1 VRSLFKKFFDHEISR
16 RDFGT
21 KLLALGFSQIAVNSF
36 LGAAAEAREPLPDM
50 GVKMSGTGAD
60 ILAATLRAA
69 GVDYIFGTS
78 ATGMS
83 PFFDALTVN
92 NDMQFISSIAESQ
105 ATSMAHGY
113 ELVTGKTAVL
123 FIPGVAIPSAMNNLY
138 NAWKDRSSIAVLSD
152 GSSSNF
158 AGRNGFQQMDDWL
171 DPMTQFTK
179 WQWQVNNERQI
190 SEMLRRTLKLAET
203 PPGGPVYLRFPGFL
217 LSKPNIRQTIYPQ
230 SRFKIPMGLY
240 PKPELIEA
248 TARALLEAK
257 KPLLC
262 VGHEVTRARANKD
275 VLELAELLGIRM
287 AQGYSVFGDIP
298 FRHPLFSG
306 FYGLGIP
313 RGLANTDVFLNLGA
327 PMPDP
332 TIFTAPVPS
341 KAKVIHA
348 RIEYDEIA
356 NTYPT
361 DIAIAAGMKETI
373 TAIIDSVRALAT
385 EDQIKTLREERLQES
400 IEINAKHE
408 ARKQQRAKATW
419 NSSPISWERA
429 SFEMEKYL
437 DPHAIIVSELDTRK
451 PFEWMNLGPGPD
463 AKWLI
468 GGTTGFAL
476 GWGIGA
482 SLGVKIGEPN
492 RQVVCLVGDGAML
505 FGQIEALW
513 TAARYDIPVTVIVFN
528 NLSYDGERNRIY
540 RGSPLAAIKE
550 TRGLWR
556 DISCF
561 LGNPEVDFVGLADS
575 FEIQGKRANNP
586 EEFIESLQA
595 AAKVTADGR
604 PFLIDLRV
612 MQLDTSGKPTEQTWH
627 PDISIAAKRMKKI

>member
-230 SRFKIPMGLY
+230 SRFKIPMELY

-298 FRHPLFSG
+298 FRHPLFAG

-451 PFEWMNLGPGPD
+451 PFEWMNLGPD

-505 FGQIEALW
+505 FGQIESLW

-540 RGSPLAAIKE
+540 RGSPLAAKKE

-586 EEFIESLQA
+586 EEFVESLQA

-612 MQLDTSGKPTEQTWH
+612 MQLDTSGKPTEQTWY

>member
-1 VRSLFKKFFDHEISR
+1 MRSLFKKFFDHEISR

-230 SRFKIPMGLY
+230 SRFKIPMELY

-287 AQGYSVFGDIP
+287 AQGYSVYGDIP
-298 FRHPLFSG
+298 FRHPLFAG

-451 PFEWMNLGPGPD
+451 PFEWMNLGPD

-540 RGSPLAAIKE
+540 RGSPLAAKKE

-586 EEFIESLQA
+586 EEFVESLQV

-612 MQLDTSGKPTEQTWH
+612 MQLDTSGKPTEQTWY

>member
-1 VRSLFKKFFDHEISR
+1 MRSLFKKFFDHEISR

-230 SRFKIPMGLY
+230 SRFKIPMELY

-248 TARALLEAK
+248 TSRALLEAK

-298 FRHPLFSG
+298 FRHPLFAG

-408 ARKQQRAKATW
+408 ARKQQQAKATW

-451 PFEWMNLGPGPD
+451 PFEWMNLGPD

-540 RGSPLAAIKE
+540 RGSPLAAKKE

-586 EEFIESLQA
+586 EEFVESLQA

-612 MQLDTSGKPTEQTWH
+612 MQLDTSGKPTEQTWY

>member
-1 VRSLFKKFFDHEISR
+1 
-16 RDFGT
+16 
-21 KLLALGFSQIAVNSF
+21 
-36 LGAAAEAREPLPDM
+36 
-50 GVKMSGTGAD
+50 
-60 ILAATLRAA
+60 
-69 GVDYIFGTS
+69 
-78 ATGMS
+78 
-83 PFFDALTVN
+83 
-92 NDMQFISSIAESQ
+92 
-105 ATSMAHGY
+105 
-113 ELVTGKTAVL
+113 
-123 FIPGVAIPSAMNNLY
+123 
-138 NAWKDRSSIAVLSD
+138 
-152 GSSSNF
+152 
-158 AGRNGFQQMDDWL
+158 MDDWL

-230 SRFKIPMGLY
+230 SRFKIPMELY

-298 FRHPLFSG
+298 FRHPLFAG

-408 ARKQQRAKATW
+408 ARKQQQAKATW

-451 PFEWMNLGPGPD
+451 PFEWMNLGPD

-482 SLGVKIGEPN
+482 SLGAKIGAPN

-505 FGQIEALW
+505 FGQIESLW

-540 RGSPLAAIKE
+540 RGSPLAAKKE

-586 EEFIESLQA
+586 EEFVESLQA

>member
-1 VRSLFKKFFDHEISR
+1 MRSLFKKFFDHEISR

-230 SRFKIPMGLY
+230 SRFKIPMELY

-298 FRHPLFSG
+298 FRHPLFAG

-408 ARKQQRAKATW
+408 ARKQQQAKATW

-437 DPHAIIVSELDTRK
+437 DPYAIIVSELDTRK
-451 PFEWMNLGPGPD
+451 PFEWMNLGPD

-505 FGQIEALW
+505 FGQIESLW

-540 RGSPLAAIKE
+540 RGSPLAAKKE

-586 EEFIESLQA
+586 EEFVESLQA

-612 MQLDTSGKPTEQTWH
+612 MQLDTSGKPTEQTWY

>member
-1 VRSLFKKFFDHEISR
+1 MRSLFKKFFDHEISR

-230 SRFKIPMGLY
+230 SRFKIPMELY

-298 FRHPLFSG
+298 FRHPLFAG

-361 DIAIAAGMKETI
+361 DIAIAAGMKETV

-408 ARKQQRAKATW
+408 ARKQQQAKATW

-451 PFEWMNLGPGPD
+451 PFEWMNLGPD

-612 MQLDTSGKPTEQTWH
+612 MQLDTSGKPTEQTWY

>member
-1 VRSLFKKFFDHEISR
+1 MRSLFKKFFDHEISR

-36 LGAAAEAREPLPDM
+36 LGAAAEAREPLPEM

-230 SRFKIPMGLY
+230 SRFKIPMELY

-298 FRHPLFSG
+298 FRHPLFAG

-451 PFEWMNLGPGPD
+451 PFEWMNLGPD

-505 FGQIEALW
+505 FGQIESLW

-540 RGSPLAAIKE
+540 RGSPLAAKKE

-586 EEFIESLQA
+586 EEFVESLQA

-612 MQLDTSGKPTEQTWH
+612 MQLDTSGKPTEQTWY

>member
-1 VRSLFKKFFDHEISR
+1 MRSLFKKFFDHEISR
-16 RDFGT
+16 RNFGT

-36 LGAAAEAREPLPDM
+36 LGAAAEAREPLPEM

-230 SRFKIPMGLY
+230 SRFKIPMELY

-298 FRHPLFSG
+298 FRHPLFAG

-451 PFEWMNLGPGPD
+451 PFEWMNLGPD

-540 RGSPLAAIKE
+540 RGSPLAAKKE

-586 EEFIESLQA
+586 EEFVESLQA
-595 AAKVTADGR
+595 AAKVTADGG

-612 MQLDTSGKPTEQTWH
+612 MQLDTSGKPTEQTWY

>member
-1 VRSLFKKFFDHEISR
+1 MRSLFKKFFDHEISR

-230 SRFKIPMGLY
+230 SRFKIPMELY

-298 FRHPLFSG
+298 FRHPLFAG

-361 DIAIAAGMKETI
+361 DIAIAAGMKETV

-408 ARKQQRAKATW
+408 ARKQQQAKATW

-451 PFEWMNLGPGPD
+451 PFEWMNLGPD

-586 EEFIESLQA
+586 EEFVESLQA

-612 MQLDTSGKPTEQTWH
+612 MQLDTSGKPTEQTWY

>member
-1 VRSLFKKFFDHEISR
+1 MRSLFKKFFDHEISR

-36 LGAAAEAREPLPDM
+36 LGAAAEAREPLPKM

-230 SRFKIPMGLY
+230 SRFKIPMELY

-298 FRHPLFSG
+298 FRHPLFAG

-451 PFEWMNLGPGPD
+451 PFEWMNLGPD

-540 RGSPLAAIKE
+540 RGSPLAAKKE

-586 EEFIESLQA
+586 EEFVESLQA

-612 MQLDTSGKPTEQTWH
+612 MQLDTSGKPTEQTWY

>member
-230 SRFKIPMGLY
+230 SRFKIPMELY

-298 FRHPLFSG
+298 FRHPLFAG

-408 ARKQQRAKATW
+408 ARKQQQAKATW

-451 PFEWMNLGPGPD
+451 PFEWMNLGPD

-540 RGSPLAAIKE
+540 RGSPLAAKKE

-586 EEFIESLQA
+586 EEFVESLQA

-612 MQLDTSGKPTEQTWH
+612 MQLDTSGKPTEQTWY

>member
-1 VRSLFKKFFDHEISR
+1 MVRTLFKKFFDHEISR

-36 LGAAAEAREPLPDM
+36 LGAAAEAREPLPQT
-50 GVKMSGTGAD
+50 GVKISGTGAE
-60 ILAATLRAA
+60 ILAETLRAA

-83 PFFDALTVN
+83 PFFDSLTMN

-123 FIPGVAIPSAMNNLY
+123 FVPGVAIPSAMNNLY

-190 SEMLRRTLKLAET
+190 SEMLRRTIKLAET

-217 LSKPNIRQTIYPQ
+217 LNKPNIKQTIYPQ
-230 SRFKIPMGLY
+230 SRFKIPMELY

-248 TARALLEAK
+248 TAKALLEAK

-262 VGHEVTRARANKD
+262 VGHEVTRARANQD

-313 RGLANTDVFLNLGA
+313 RGLSNIDVFLNLGA

-341 KAKVIHA
+341 KTKVIHA

-361 DIAIAAGMKETI
+361 DIAIAAGMKETV
-373 TAIIDSVRALAT
+373 TAIKDSVQALAT
-385 EDQIKTLREERLQES
+385 EGQIKKLRDERLQES
-400 IEINAKHE
+400 AEINAKHE
-408 ARKQQRAKATW
+408 SRKQQRAKTTW

-451 PFEWMNLGPGPD
+451 PFEWMNLGPES
-463 AKWLI
+463 KWLI

-482 SLGVKIGEPN
+482 SLGVKIGAPN

-505 FGQIEALW
+505 FGQIESLW
-513 TAARYDIPVTVIVFN
+513 TAARYDIPVTIIVFN

-540 RGSPLAAIKE
+540 RGSPLAAKKE
-550 TRGLWR
+550 TRELWR

-575 FEIQGKRANNP
+575 FKIQGQRADNA
-586 EEFIESLQA
+586 EEFIQSLQE

-612 MQLDTSGKPTEQTWH
+612 MQLDTSGKPTEQTWY
-627 PDISIAAKRMKKI
+627 PDISIARKRVKKI

>member
-1 VRSLFKKFFDHEISR
+1 MMIIKKIQPEIYQFFFAAKNEPSMRSLFKKFFDHEISR

-36 LGAAAEAREPLPDM
+36 LGAAAEAREPLPQT
-50 GVKMSGTGAD
+50 GVKISGTGAE
-60 ILAATLRAA
+60 ILAETLRAA

-83 PFFDALTVN
+83 PFFDSLTVN

-123 FIPGVAIPSAMNNLY
+123 FVPGVAIPSAMNNLY

-190 SEMLRRTLKLAET
+190 SEMLRRTIKLAET

-217 LSKPNIRQTIYPQ
+217 LNKPNIKQTIYPQ
-230 SRFKIPMGLY
+230 SRFKIPMELY

-248 TARALLEAK
+248 TAKALLEAK

-262 VGHEVTRARANKD
+262 VGHEVTRARANQD

-313 RGLANTDVFLNLGA
+313 RGLSNTDVFLNLGA

-341 KAKVIHA
+341 KTKVIHA

-361 DIAIAAGMKETI
+361 DIAIAAGMKETV
-373 TAIIDSVRALAT
+373 TAIKDSVQALAT
-385 EDQIKTLREERLQES
+385 EGQIKKLRDERLQES
-400 IEINAKHE
+400 AEIL
-408 ARKQQRAKATW
+408 
-419 NSSPISWERA
+419 S
-429 SFEMEKYL
+429 
-437 DPHAIIVSELDTRK
+437 
-451 PFEWMNLGPGPD
+451 
-463 AKWLI
+463 LI
-468 GGTTGFAL
+468 H
-476 GWGIGA
+476 I
-482 SLGVKIGEPN
+482 
-492 RQVVCLVGDGAML
+492 
-505 FGQIEALW
+505 
-513 TAARYDIPVTVIVFN
+513 
-528 NLSYDGERNRIY
+528 
-540 RGSPLAAIKE
+540 
-550 TRGLWR
+550 
-556 DISCF
+556 
-561 LGNPEVDFVGLADS
+561 
-575 FEIQGKRANNP
+575 
-586 EEFIESLQA
+586 
-595 AAKVTADGR
+595 
-604 PFLIDLRV
+604 
-612 MQLDTSGKPTEQTWH
+612 
-627 PDISIAAKRMKKI
+627 

>member
-1 VRSLFKKFFDHEISR
+1 MRSLFKKFFDHEISR

-230 SRFKIPMGLY
+230 SRFKIPMELY

-298 FRHPLFSG
+298 FRHPLFAG

-451 PFEWMNLGPGPD
+451 PFEWMNLGPD

-540 RGSPLAAIKE
+540 RGSPLAAKKE

-586 EEFIESLQA
+586 EEFVESLQA

-612 MQLDTSGKPTEQTWH
+612 MQLDTSGKPTEQTWY

>member
-230 SRFKIPMGLY
+230 SRFKIPMELY

-298 FRHPLFSG
+298 FRHPLFAG

-400 IEINAKHE
+400 IAINAKHE

-451 PFEWMNLGPGPD
+451 PFEWMNLGPD

-586 EEFIESLQA
+586 EEFVESLQA

-612 MQLDTSGKPTEQTWH
+612 MQLDTSGKPTEQTWY

>member
-1 VRSLFKKFFDHEISR
+1 MRSLFKKFFDHEISR

-230 SRFKIPMGLY
+230 SRFKIPMELY

-298 FRHPLFSG
+298 FRHPLFAG

-361 DIAIAAGMKETI
+361 DIAIAAGMKETV

-408 ARKQQRAKATW
+408 ARKQQQAKATW

-451 PFEWMNLGPGPD
+451 PFEWMNLGPD

-505 FGQIEALW
+505 FGQIESLW

-575 FEIQGKRANNP
+575 FEIQGKQANNP
-586 EEFIESLQA
+586 EEFVESLQA

-612 MQLDTSGKPTEQTWH
+612 MQLDTSGKPTEQTWY

>member
-1 VRSLFKKFFDHEISR
+1 MRSLFKKFFDHEISR

-230 SRFKIPMGLY
+230 SRFKIPMELY

-298 FRHPLFSG
+298 FRHPLFAG

-408 ARKQQRAKATW
+408 ARKQQQAKATW

-451 PFEWMNLGPGPD
+451 PFEWMNLGPD

-540 RGSPLAAIKE
+540 RGSPLAAKKE

-575 FEIQGKRANNP
+575 FEIQGQRANNP
-586 EEFIESLQA
+586 EEFVESLQA

-612 MQLDTSGKPTEQTWH
+612 MQLDTSGKPTEQTWY

>member
-1 VRSLFKKFFDHEISR
+1 MRSLFKKFFDHEISR

-230 SRFKIPMGLY
+230 SRFKIPMELY

-298 FRHPLFSG
+298 FRHPLFAG

-451 PFEWMNLGPGPD
+451 PFEWMNLGPD

-505 FGQIEALW
+505 FGQIESLW

-540 RGSPLAAIKE
+540 RGSPLAAKKE

-586 EEFIESLQA
+586 EEFVESLQA

-612 MQLDTSGKPTEQTWH
+612 MQLDTSGKPTEQTWY

>member
-230 SRFKIPMGLY
+230 SRFKIPMELY

-298 FRHPLFSG
+298 FRHPLFAG

-408 ARKQQRAKATW
+408 ARKQQQAKATW

-451 PFEWMNLGPGPD
+451 PFEWMNLGPD

-505 FGQIEALW
+505 FGQIESLW

-540 RGSPLAAIKE
+540 RGSPLAAKKE

-586 EEFIESLQA
+586 EEFVESLQA

-612 MQLDTSGKPTEQTWH
+612 MQLDTSGKPTEQTWY

>member
-230 SRFKIPMGLY
+230 SRFKIPMELY

-298 FRHPLFSG
+298 FRHPLFAG

-451 PFEWMNLGPGPD
+451 PFEWMNLGPD

-540 RGSPLAAIKE
+540 RGSPLAAKKE

-586 EEFIESLQA
+586 EEFVESLQA

-612 MQLDTSGKPTEQTWH
+612 MQLDTSGKPTEQTWY

>member
-1 VRSLFKKFFDHEISR
+1 MRSLFKKFFDHEISR

-36 LGAAAEAREPLPDM
+36 LGAAAEAREPLPEM

-230 SRFKIPMGLY
+230 SRFKIPMELY

-298 FRHPLFSG
+298 FRHPLFAG

-361 DIAIAAGMKETI
+361 DIAIAAGMKETV

-408 ARKQQRAKATW
+408 ARKQQQAKATW

-437 DPHAIIVSELDTRK
+437 DPYAIIVSELDTRK
-451 PFEWMNLGPGPD
+451 PFEWMNLGPD

-540 RGSPLAAIKE
+540 RGSPLAAKKE

-586 EEFIESLQA
+586 EEFVECLLE

-612 MQLDTSGKPTEQTWH
+612 MQLDTSGKPTEQTWY

>member
-1 VRSLFKKFFDHEISR
+1 MRSLFKKFFDHEISR

-230 SRFKIPMGLY
+230 SRFKIPMELY

-298 FRHPLFSG
+298 FRHPLFAG

-408 ARKQQRAKATW
+408 ARKQQQAKATW

-451 PFEWMNLGPGPD
+451 PFEWMNLGPD

-505 FGQIEALW
+505 FGQIESLW

-540 RGSPLAAIKE
+540 RGSPLAAKKE

-586 EEFIESLQA
+586 EEFVESLQA

-612 MQLDTSGKPTEQTWH
+612 MQLDTSGKPTEQTWY